1 VTAAR
6 RGPRWHCGA
15 GEGLTIMH
23 RGHTMAFYGQSGL
36 QVCDARQVSLALSPA
51 ISGEMLRRFVAR
63 SNEHPNQLYF
73 CSQARSSGLTTV
85 I

>member
-1 VTAAR
+1 MTAA
-6 RGPRWHCGA
+6 GPRWHCGA

-23 RGHTMAFYGQSGL
+23 RGHRWHFTDSQDFKF
-36 QVCDARQVSLALSPA
+36 CDARQVSLALSPA